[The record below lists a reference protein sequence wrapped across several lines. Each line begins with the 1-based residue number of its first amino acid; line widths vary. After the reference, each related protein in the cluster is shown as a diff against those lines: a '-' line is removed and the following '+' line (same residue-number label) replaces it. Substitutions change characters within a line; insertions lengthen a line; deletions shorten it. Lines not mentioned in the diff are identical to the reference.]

1 MFLVPGGEAVE
12 NEAPAEGEASQK
24 LDAVWDGLT
33 PSVAIGS
40 TILGHFHDM
49 EQHGDFYSLALLV
62 STFQSLNLL

>member
-1 MFLVPGGEAVE
+1 MKPQPRGRRGKNWMPFG
-12 NEAPAEGEASQK
+12 
-24 LDAVWDGLT
+24 DGLR
-33 PSVAIGS
+33 PFVAIGS